1 MIFQSY
7 IRKWSISREGGE
19 KEKVTREVGEVSLFL
34 SFPLTLW
41 HEAFVPGKPTHNLLG
56 VPLCESTCVCRRV
69 CVWLY
74 VEQGQVRHCMDSQ
87 ISRATRKQKNSA
99 YRVAEHLF
107 YNFFS
112 YWWKN
117 KISSWVA
124 FKSQSQSCAW
134 GGLRQ
139 RQEVWRGG
147 GESVARVTGKRVVY
161 TPMPWIYM
169 PAGGKYTH
177 TYINKHIEYIYYAIY
192 LASSTIYAGCASS
205 CRIFKRL
212 AKFNIRQA

>member
-7 IRKWSISREGGE
+7 IRKWSIRREGGR
-19 KEKVTREVGEVSLFL
+19 KRKSHQGSGRSVFVSLVSIDFVAR
-34 SFPLTLW
+34 SFCARETNTQPAGCATLW
-41 HEAFVPGKPTHNLLG
+41 EYV
-56 VPLCESTCVCRRV
+56 CVQACV

-117 KISSWVA
+117 KI
-124 FKSQSQSCAW
+124 KSQVESRLKAKAKAAPEGS
-134 GGLRQ
+134 LRL
-139 RQEVWRGG
+139 RREVWRGG
-147 GESVARVTGKRVVY
+147 MGQVWQG
-161 TPMPWIYM
+161 
-169 PAGGKYTH
+169 
-177 TYINKHIEYIYYAIY
+177 
-192 LASSTIYAGCASS
+192 
-205 CRIFKRL
+205 
-212 AKFNIRQA
+212 